1 MNGTLTLLIVSI
13 LLINVLEFVELKL
26 KKNLEFV
33 RLVNSIKKEN
43 HCYNSNLDN
52 KKLENNTWNF
62 PKVSPKDG
70 NLIGSV
76 ADQLNL
82 NFHSSFACFTIVAD
96 PTHDEFAKG
105 RNVLFYML

>member
-1 MNGTLTLLIVSI
+1 MKLT
-13 LLINVLEFVELKL
+13 
-26 KKNLEFV
+26 KNLEFV
-33 RLVNSIKKEN
+33 RFVNSIKIEN
-43 HCYNSNLDN
+43 HCYNSNIDN

-96 PTHDEFAKG
+96 PKHDEFAKG
-105 RNVLFYML
+105 RNVTVLYAISNGENITYAHFLYSPLY